1 MDTSVDLT
9 DENLYNIYD
18 KERDSMRNILDE
30 LAQDSYDV
38 GSVNANPLF
47 DRPDFEEFQHD
58 DDDVTI
64 DDILKDEIKINEEF
78 KNKNEIIEDLTIEL
92 DNDIGNNSID
102 QTMVGNIT
110 EAVLDKLK
118 TIKKRNVLNQRIIKG
133 ITRDATRT
141 SNILVYIIWLL
152 DSLSINID
160 KIKNLLVKYQNII
173 NLYKDRPN
181 YSDTFKILEDS
192 VDQYNTLN
200 DEYMKLVK
208 GIQGIDFGQIDMTY
222 LKDTISIQQAQAVR
236 LLKKMQGRIKEINQL
251 NTKYISSD
259 MDQYNLNSLRK
270 LILNGK
276 TDDDELDIDTL
287 NNEIKDKFP
296 KLYELNNKE
305 QNIFNNISGLKV
317 LLNMLKE
324 TFLIMNNST
333 SDDVEKKKNL
343 GIDYLNEDINEKAL
357 NYLNVNN
364 DDDKIKLVDIV
375 FNAGNFDQQIDS
387 INEIISILDG
397 LTKPNPETK
406 RSISNEDNES
416 IKKII
421 NTDNLTGGA
430 GKLKAMTPGEKEIE
444 KNKLFEQ
451 TRDYVTK
458 NINLDNGF
466 SSIIAKLTKKAQDLE
481 NLYMVLIKLKKLDE
495 RSILKYIKTDRPS
508 EDDFNKKFENLSL
521 QEFKELLDILIPIN
535 DSDNEF
541 ADLDENIKIIMKE
554 IIIEKYNA
562 RTMSGK
568 DFILDFDIVDQ
579 ENAKQKLKKNIP
591 NFFDRVKN
599 IVKNDKGKDRY
610 DDDEF
615 EDDGDG
621 GISDS
626 NDSIADDG
634 LADDGLADDGLADD
648 GLADD
653 GDGGISDSND
663 PIADDDIPD
672 DGLADDGLVDD
683 GLVDDGLADDGLVD
697 DGLADD
703 GLVDNK
709 NEGKTIKPMSTK
721 ARYDELKKTAK
732 NKRGVLSALKDYVD
746 KRTRKKVPSPKLD
759 SPKLDSPKLDSPKL
773 DSPKLLDDDNVSRKD
788 PDVSAELDAP
798 VGAPTSPRAA
808 MAKENMEALNTNV
821 NIKKR
826 GKTRRTGRDRR
837 GKYAEVLRP
846 LSTPLGNVGIT
857 QAGRAEEGRRLADEL
872 LNPPTQQSVKRQDD
886 EDIPSESDLIGVT
899 GDGSIKY
906 QRVVRPNGDRKY
918 AMGEVKDRLKGGKK
932 ITKKRTKKNK
942 KNSKI

>member
-1 MDTSVDLT
+1 MDTDIDFNNEDLYEIT
-9 DENLYNIYD
+9 DEQGDIMTTILN
-18 KERDSMRNILDE
+18 ELDE
-30 LAQDSYDV
+30 NSYDV
-38 GSVNANPLF
+38 RSVNANPLF
-47 DRPDFEEFQHD
+47 NRPDLDDTYHD
-58 DDDVTI
+58 DDDII
-64 DDILKDEIKINEEF
+64 DDILQEEIEINKEF
-78 KNKNEIIEDLTIEL
+78 KDKNDMIEGLTLDL
-92 DNDIGNNSID
+92 DNDIRNNNNID

-118 TIKKRNVLNQRIIKG
+118 TIKKRNLLNQRIVKG

-181 YSDTFKILEDS
+181 YSDTVKILEDS

-276 TDDDELDIDTL
+276 TDDDELDIETL

-324 TFLIMNNST
+324 TFSIMKNST

-343 GIDYLNEDINEKAL
+343 GIYYLNEDINEKAL

-375 FNAGNFDQQIDS
+375 FDAGDFDQQIDY

-406 RSISNEDNES
+406 RSISNEDNKS

-430 GKLKAMTPGEKEIE
+430 GKLKAMTPGEKDIE
-444 KNKLFEQ
+444 KKNLFKQ
-451 TRDYVTK
+451 TRDYVTQ
-458 NINLDNGF
+458 NINLDSGF
-466 SSIIAKLTKKAQDLE
+466 SSIIVNLAKKAQDLE

-535 DSDNEF
+535 DPDNEF
-541 ADLDENIKIIMKE
+541 ADLDEDIKIIMKE

-599 IVKNDKGKDRY
+599 IVKNDKGKNRY

-615 EDDGDG
+615 EDDDDS
-621 GISDS
+621 GISDR
-626 NDSIADDG
+626 NDS
-634 LADDGLADDGLADD
+634 
-648 GLADD
+648 
-653 GDGGISDSND
+653 
-663 PIADDDIPD
+663 IADDDIPD
-672 DGLADDGLVDD
+672 DGLADG
-683 GLVDDGLADDGLVD
+683 GIA
-697 DGLADD
+697 
-703 GLVDNK
+703 DNK
-709 NEGKTIKPMSTK
+709 NEGKTTKPMSTK
-721 ARYDELKKTAK
+721 ANYDELKKTAK
-732 NKRGVLSALKDYVD
+732 NKLGVLSALKGNVD
-746 KRTRKKVPSPKLD
+746 KRTRKKVP
-759 SPKLDSPKLDSPKL
+759 
-773 DSPKLLDDDNVSRKD
+773 SPKLLDDDNVSRKD
-788 PDVSAELDAP
+788 PEISTELDAP
-798 VGAPTSPRAA
+798 VGGPTSPRAA
-808 MAKENMEALNTNV
+808 MVENNIEALNKNV
-821 NIKKR
+821 NRKKI
-826 GKTRRTGRDRR
+826 GKTRRTGRDRK
-837 GKYAEVLRP
+837 GKYAEVTRP
-846 LSTPLGNVGIT
+846 LSAPLGDVGIT

-872 LNPPTQQSVKRQDD
+872 LNPPPQQSVEQNVAQSLDD
-886 EDIPSESDLIGVT
+886 EVIPSESELIGT
-899 GDGSIKY
+899 NEDGSIKY
-906 QRVVRPNGDRKY
+906 QRVVRPDSNREY
-918 AMGEVKDRLKGGKK
+918 AIRGVIDPFKGGKK
-932 ITKKRTKKNK
+932 RTKKRTKKLLKRFNYF
-942 KNSKI
+942 